1 MSHAEHTAQRIHDAF
16 RVHEKAFLEL
26 TGEARN
32 RFADRDW
39 RGLQRQ
45 AAQRLDL
52 YPQAISEIAAAFS
65 KRDGQQPD
73 RDRWTKIKVHY
84 AVIAA
89 DDANTELAR
98 TFFNS
103 VTRRVFD
110 TTGVDTA
117 TEFVDGITALP
128 EAIDPSLVHEHPAA
142 SSTTEL
148 VRAVLAHHD
157 LGAPYAQQQGDAA
170 LAGLQ
175 IDNWLRNQPGRAPIE
190 RVQTLR
196 SVFYRNKG
204 CYIVGRL
211 VSSGDWNPFVLALTH
226 GDRGIEIDAVL
237 MDENDVSI
245 LFSFARSYFQVFTEQ
260 PRQMIAFLRSI
271 MPLKPLAELYISL
284 GFHKHGKAEQYRALT
299 AYLERSEDRFE
310 SAAADKGM
318 VMIVFGLPRYDLVF
332 KVIRD
337 HFAYPKRVTRAQVR
351 QRYELVFR
359 HDRVGRLVDAQEFEQ
374 LRFRRDR
381 FSPELLDELLAECGS
396 TVEDDG
402 EALTFRHLYTERRVT
417 PLNLYLRNTDRE
429 SGRRALLDYGR
440 AIKELAAANVFPGDF
455 LLKNFGVTRHG
466 RVVFYDYDE
475 LCRLSDCRFRELPT
489 ARHDEDEFSAEP
501 WFSVGDNDIFP
512 EEFRR
517 FLGLPKALRS
527 SFETHHGDLFRVGFW
542 KDLQQLHRA
551 GEVLDIFPYPA
562 RRRLRPQGL

>member
-1 MSHAEHTAQRIHDAF
+1 A
-16 RVHEKAFLEL
+16 
-26 TGEARN
+26 G
-32 RFADRDW
+32 
-39 RGLQRQ
+39 
-45 AAQRLDL
+45 
-52 YPQAISEIAAAFS
+52 
-65 KRDGQQPD
+65 
-73 RDRWTKIKVHY
+73 
-84 AVIAA
+84 
-89 DDANTELAR
+89 
-98 TFFNS
+98 
-103 VTRRVFD
+103 
-110 TTGVDTA
+110 
-117 TEFVDGITALP
+117 
-128 EAIDPSLVHEHPAA
+128 
-142 SSTTEL
+142 
-148 VRAVLAHHD
+148 LAHYD
-157 LGAPYAQQQGDAA
+157 LGAPYAQPEGDAA

-175 IDNWLRNQPGRAPIE
+175 IDNWLRHQPGRAPLE

-196 SVFYRNKG
+196 SVFCRNKG

-211 VSSGDWNPFVLALTH
+211 VTCGDWNPFVLALTH

-237 MDENDVSI
+237 MDENDVSV
-245 LFSFARSYFQVFTEQ
+245 LFSFARSYFQVLTEQ

-284 GFHKHGKAEQYRALT
+284 GFHKHGKAEQFRAL
-299 AYLERSEDRFE
+299 AAHLERSEDRFE
-310 SAAADKGM
+310 SAAVDKGM
-318 VMIVFGLPRYDLVF
+318 VMLVFGLAGYDLIF

-337 HFAYPKRVTRAQVR
+337 RFAYPKRVTRKQVR
-351 QRYELVFR
+351 ERYELVFR

-381 FSPELLDELLAECGS
+381 FSPELLEELLAECAS

-402 EALTFRHLYTERRVT
+402 ETLTFRHLYTERRVT
-417 PLNLYLRNTDRE
+417 PLNLYLRNADRE

-475 LCRLSDCRFRELPT
+475 LCPLSDCRFRELPP

-501 WFSVGDNDIFP
+501 WFGVGANDIFP

-542 KDLQQLHRA
+542 KDLQERHRA
-551 GEVLDIFPYPA
+551 GEVVDVFPYPA
-562 RRRLRPQGL
+562 RRRLRPRGL

>member
-1 MSHAEHTAQRIHDAF
+1 LPNAEETAQRIHDAF
-16 RVHEKAFLEL
+16 RNHESAFLAL
-26 TGEARN
+26 TAQAQQ
-32 RFADRDW
+32 RFAERDW
-39 RGLQRQ
+39 DGLQQQ

-52 YPQAISEIAAAFS
+52 YSEAVGELTAALA
-65 KRDGQQPD
+65 KD
-73 RDRWTKIKVHY
+73 RKQWTKIRSRY

-89 DDANTELAR
+89 KDANTELAR

-110 TTGVDTA
+110 TTGVDTL

-128 EAIDPSLVHEHPAA
+128 DAIDASLLHEHPVTG
-142 SSTTEL
+142 STTEL
-148 VRAVLAHHD
+148 VRAVLAHYD
-157 LGAPYAQQQGDAA
+157 LGAPYAQEKRDTA

-175 IDNWLRNQPGRAPIE
+175 IDNWLRNRSDPAPIE

-196 SVFYRNKG
+196 SAFYRNKG

-211 VSSGDWNPFVLALTH
+211 VTAGDWNPFVLALTH

-237 MDENDVSI
+237 MDENDVSV
-245 LFSFARSYFQVFTEQ
+245 LFSFTRSYFHVLTEQ
-260 PRQMIAFLRSI
+260 PRQLIAFLRSI
-271 MPLKPLAELYISL
+271 MPLKPLAELYNSL
-284 GFHKHGKAEQYRALT
+284 GFHKHGKAEQFRAL
-299 AYLERSEDRFE
+299 AAHLEQSRDRFE

-318 VMIVFGLPRYDLVF
+318 VMLVFGLPGYDQVF

-337 HFAYPKRVTRAQVR
+337 HFAYPKSVTRTQVR

-381 FSPELLDELLAECGS
+381 FSPELLEELLAECGS
-396 TVEDDG
+396 SVEDDG
-402 EALTFRHLYTERRVT
+402 GALTFGHLYTERRVT
-417 PLNLYLRNTDRE
+417 PLNLYLRDADRE
-429 SGRRALLDYGR
+429 SGRRAVLDYGR
-440 AIKELAAANVFPGDF
+440 AIKELATANIFPGDF

-475 LCRLSDCRFRELPT
+475 LCRLSDCRFRELPA

-501 WFSVGDNDIFP
+501 WFSVGENDIFP
-512 EEFRR
+512 EEFSR

-527 SFETHHGDLFRVGFW
+527 SFETHHGDLFGVGFW
-542 KDLQQLHRA
+542 KDLQELHRA
-551 GEVLDIFPYPA
+551 GEMPDIFPYPA